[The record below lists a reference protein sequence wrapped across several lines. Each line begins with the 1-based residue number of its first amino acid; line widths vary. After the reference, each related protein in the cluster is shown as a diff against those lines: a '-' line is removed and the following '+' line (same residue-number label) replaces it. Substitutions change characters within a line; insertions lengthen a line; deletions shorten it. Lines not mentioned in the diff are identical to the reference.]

1 LIREARAD
9 EAEALA
15 AIQRDAS
22 LAANAHIFPPDLY
35 PFPTAEIVERWRD
48 SLADSAVTVLVHEEA
63 GSTVG
68 VAGSRAEW
76 LDGLYVLPE
85 WWSRGVGRSL
95 HDEVLERQRAA
106 GVPRCHLWVLE
117 RNDRARRFYERLGW
131 TENGD
136 TRVVPFPPHPV
147 DVGYSIEL

>member
-48 SLADSAVTVLVHEEA
+48 SLADNAVTVLVHEEA

-68 VAGSRAEW
+68 VAGSQAEW

-106 GVPRCHLWVLE
+106 GIQRCQLWVLE